1 MNVVA
6 IYRMAIL
13 LAVVCAGVA
22 IVLPTAPIHL
32 ELALEPAT
40 LEEMLPI
47 IGGLCMLLLVLALA
61 LTAVAAVGLLRFRS
75 WGRRMA
81 GWTTALVLLAI
92 AGTLGLLPVA
102 QAMSGAHVGLWLTA
116 GSTWALALL
125 LSHTP
130 QVRARFNR

>member
-6 IYRMAIL
+6 IYRIAIL

-102 QAMSGAHVGLWLTA
+102 QAMNVGLWVTA
-116 GSTWALALL
+116 GLTWGLALL
-125 LSHTP
+125 LSHT
-130 QVRARFNR
+130 QQLRARFNR